1 MALEVLP
8 LGGAEETSWD
18 DPCRERGNLS
28 HQTGRTRKIINLTS
42 KVPWKV
48 GGQIYLSVPRKLLLW
63 LVWLGVAKWRL
74 NILTIETHSTVCS
87 QSFGPLMI
95 WELYQAVYICI
106 YIYIIIY
113 IRISISCA
121 NIYQNY
127 LVVEKP
133 YLIQN
138 IGLNMGIFPKFLSV
152 KMNRQC
158 LKLPPK

>member
-63 LVWLGVAKWRL
+63 SVWLGVAKWRL

-106 YIYIIIY
+106 YIYHYIY
-113 IRISISCA
+113 TDIHIMCKHLSELLGGWKTLLNSKHRTQHGNLPQISLGE
-121 NIYQNY
+121 NEQTMF
-127 LVVEKP
+127 ETTT
-133 YLIQN
+133 
-138 IGLNMGIFPKFLSV
+138 
-152 KMNRQC
+152 
-158 LKLPPK
+158 